1 MKIIGIVSEYN
12 PFHKG
17 HQYQIEKSKHDLE
30 ATGVVAIMSGNFV
43 QRGYP
48 AIYNKWTRAEMA
60 VRSGVNLVIELP
72 TYYATSSA
80 ELFAR
85 GAIELLHHSGVVSH
99 VSFGSEVDDLDALKA
114 IASLLN
120 DPSDVFTETLSTSLT
135 EGFSFPVARSKAL
148 AKALPELEARLNL
161 NQSNIILAVEYLKA
175 LQQLN
180 SPIEPFLVK
189 RQGSDYHDDR
199 LDSPFVSA
207 TAVRKLIHE
216 RPDHLLSGDW
226 IPQSVMDV
234 LEQTPFRA
242 SKIEDFE
249 KLILYALR
257 MSTAQDLSG
266 LRDINEGLENK
277 LLEASHTSSSYE
289 MLVQSVKSKR
299 YTQTRINRVLLNSLL
314 GIKPIDIN
322 LEKEGY
328 FRVLAFDEVGQK
340 ILREMKKR
348 TALPVITNINKHKD
362 FLAESTLLQLDVK
375 ATEIYQLGQMDPTL
389 IKGGLD
395 YLNKPYQH
403 KSIKIGG

>member
-48 AIYNKWTRAEMA
+48 AIYNKWIRAEMA

-72 TYYATSSA
+72 TYYATASA
-80 ELFAR
+80 EPFAR
-85 GAIELLHHSGVVSH
+85 GAVELLHHSGVISH
-99 VSFGSEVDDLDALKA
+99 LSFGSEVDDLDALKS
-114 IASLLN
+114 ISSLLN
-120 DPSDVFTETLSTSLT
+120 DPSDVFTRTLSTSLT

-148 AKALPELEARLNL
+148 SKALPELEMKLDL

-180 SPIEPFLVK
+180 SPIQPFLVK

-216 RPDHLLSGDW
+216 MPELLFSGDW
-226 IPQSVMDV
+226 IPKSVMEV
-234 LEQTPFRA
+234 LKQIPFRA

-257 MSTAQDLSG
+257 MSTAQEISR
-266 LRDINEGLENK
+266 LRDVNEGLENK
-277 LLEASHTSSSYE
+277 LFEASHTSSTYE
-289 MLVQSVKSKR
+289 ILVQSVKSKR
-299 YTQTRINRVLLNSLL
+299 YTHTRINRVLLNSLL
-314 GIKPIDIN
+314 GINPLDIN
-322 LEKEGY
+322 LEEEGY

-340 ILREMKKR
+340 IIREMKKK

-362 FLAESTLLQLDVK
+362 FLANSALLQLDVK
-375 ATEIYQLGQMDPTL
+375 ATEIYQLGQIKPAL

-395 YLNKPYQH
+395 FLNKPYQH
-403 KSIKIGG
+403 RID

>member
-17 HQYQIEKSKHDLE
+17 HQYQIEKSRQDLN
-30 ATGVVAIMSGNFV
+30 ASGVVAIMSGNFV

-48 AIYNKWTRAEMA
+48 AIYNKWVRAEMA

-72 TYYATSSA
+72 TYFATSSA
-80 ELFAR
+80 EPFAR
-85 GAIELLHHSGVVSH
+85 GAVELLHHSGVVTH
-99 VSFGSEVDDLDALKA
+99 LSFGSEVDDLNALKE
-114 IASLLN
+114 ISTLLN
-120 DPSDVFTETLSTSLT
+120 NPTDTFTEALSTSLT
-135 EGFSFPVARSKAL
+135 EGSSFPAARSKAL
-148 AKALPELEARLNL
+148 AKALPELVTRLDL

-180 SPIEPFLVK
+180 STIEPYLVK
-189 RQGSDYHDDR
+189 RQGSSYHDDR

-216 RPDHLLSGDW
+216 MPERLFTGDW
-226 IPQSVMDV
+226 IPQSVMEV
-234 LEQTPFRA
+234 LKRTPFRA

-257 MSTAQDLSG
+257 MSNAQELSSF
-266 LRDINEGLENK
+266 RDISEGLENK
-277 LLEASHTSSSYE
+277 LLEASHTSSTYE
-289 MLVQSVKSKR
+289 MLVQNVKSKR
-299 YTQTRINRVLLNSLL
+299 YTQTRINRVLLNTLL
-314 GIKPIDIN
+314 GIKPIEIN

-340 ILREMKKR
+340 ILREMKKKSS
-348 TALPVITNINKHKD
+348 LPVITNINKHKD
-362 FLAESTLLQLDVK
+362 FLAESPLLQLDVK
-375 ATEIYQLGQMDPTL
+375 ATEIYQLGQIEPAW

-395 YLNKPYQH
+395 FLAKPYQH
-403 KSIKIGG
+403 KIE

>member
-17 HQYQIEKSKHDLE
+17 HQYQIEKSRQDLN
-30 ATGVVAIMSGNFV
+30 ASGVVAIMSGNFV

-48 AIYNKWTRAEMA
+48 AIYNKWVRAEMA

-72 TYYATSSA
+72 TYFATSSA
-80 ELFAR
+80 EPFAR
-85 GAIELLHHSGVVSH
+85 GAVELLHHSGVVTH
-99 VSFGSEVDDLDALKA
+99 LSFGSEVDDLNALKE
-114 IASLLN
+114 ISTLLN
-120 DPSDVFTETLSTSLT
+120 NPTDTFTEALSTSLT
-135 EGFSFPVARSKAL
+135 EGSSFPAARSKAL
-148 AKALPELEARLNL
+148 AKALPELVTRLDL

-180 SPIEPFLVK
+180 STIEPYLVK
-189 RQGSDYHDDR
+189 RQGSSYHDDR

-216 RPDHLLSGDW
+216 MPERLFTGDW
-226 IPQSVMDV
+226 IPQSVMEV
-234 LEQTPFRA
+234 LKRTPFRA

-257 MSTAQDLSG
+257 MSNAQELSSF
-266 LRDINEGLENK
+266 RDISEGLENK
-277 LLEASHTSSSYE
+277 LLEASHTSSTYE
-289 MLVQSVKSKR
+289 MLVQNVKSKR
-299 YTQTRINRVLLNSLL
+299 YTQTRINRVLLNTLL
-314 GIKPIDIN
+314 GIKLIEIN

-340 ILREMKKR
+340 ILREMKKKSS
-348 TALPVITNINKHKD
+348 LPVITNINKHKD
-362 FLAESTLLQLDVK
+362 FLAESPLLQLDVK
-375 ATEIYQLGQMDPTL
+375 ATEIYQLGQIEPAW

-395 YLNKPYQH
+395 FLAKPYQH
-403 KSIKIGG
+403 KIE

>member
-17 HQYQIEKSKHDLE
+17 HQYQIEKSRQDLN
-30 ATGVVAIMSGNFV
+30 ASGVVAIMSGNFV

-48 AIYNKWTRAEMA
+48 AIYNKWVRAEMA

-72 TYYATSSA
+72 TYFATSSA
-80 ELFAR
+80 EPFAR
-85 GAIELLHHSGVVSH
+85 GAVELLHHSGVVTH
-99 VSFGSEVDDLDALKA
+99 LSFGSEVDDLNALKE
-114 IASLLN
+114 ISTLLN
-120 DPSDVFTETLSTSLT
+120 NPTDTFTEALSTSLT
-135 EGFSFPVARSKAL
+135 EGSSFPAARSKAL
-148 AKALPELEARLNL
+148 AKALPELVTRLDL

-180 SPIEPFLVK
+180 STIEPYLVK
-189 RQGSDYHDDR
+189 RQGSSYHDDR

-216 RPDHLLSGDW
+216 MPERLFTGDW
-226 IPQSVMDV
+226 IPQSVMEV
-234 LEQTPFRA
+234 LKRTPFRA

-257 MSTAQDLSG
+257 MSNAQELSSF
-266 LRDINEGLENK
+266 RDISEGLENK
-277 LLEASHTSSSYE
+277 LLEASHTSSTYE
-289 MLVQSVKSKR
+289 ILVQNVKSKR
-299 YTQTRINRVLLNSLL
+299 YTQTRINRVLLNTLL
-314 GIKPIDIN
+314 GIKPIEIN

-340 ILREMKKR
+340 ILREMKKKSS
-348 TALPVITNINKHKD
+348 LPVITNINKHKD
-362 FLAESTLLQLDVK
+362 FLAESPLLQLDVK
-375 ATEIYQLGQMDPTL
+375 ATEIYQLGQIEPAW

-395 YLNKPYQH
+395 FLAKPYQH
-403 KSIKIGG
+403 KIE

>member
-17 HQYQIEKSKHDLE
+17 HQYQIEKSRQDLN
-30 ATGVVAIMSGNFV
+30 ASGVVAIMSGNFV

-48 AIYNKWTRAEMA
+48 AIYNKWVRAEMA

-72 TYYATSSA
+72 TYFATSSA
-80 ELFAR
+80 EPFAR
-85 GAIELLHHSGVVSH
+85 GAVELLHHSGVVTH
-99 VSFGSEVDDLDALKA
+99 LSFGSEVDDLNALKE
-114 IASLLN
+114 ISTLLN
-120 DPSDVFTETLSTSLT
+120 NPTDTFTEALSTSLT
-135 EGFSFPVARSKAL
+135 EGSSFPAARSKAL
-148 AKALPELEARLNL
+148 AKALPELVTRLDL

-180 SPIEPFLVK
+180 STIEPYLVK
-189 RQGSDYHDDR
+189 RQGSSYHDDR

-216 RPDHLLSGDW
+216 MPERLFTGDW
-226 IPQSVMDV
+226 IPQSVMEV
-234 LEQTPFRA
+234 LKRTPFRA

-257 MSTAQDLSG
+257 MSNAQELSSF
-266 LRDINEGLENK
+266 RDISEGLENK
-277 LLEASHTSSSYE
+277 FLEASHTSSTYE
-289 MLVQSVKSKR
+289 MLVQNVKSKR
-299 YTQTRINRVLLNSLL
+299 YTQTRINRVLLNTLL
-314 GIKPIDIN
+314 GIKPIEIN

-340 ILREMKKR
+340 ILREMKKKSS
-348 TALPVITNINKHKD
+348 LPVITNINKHKD
-362 FLAESTLLQLDVK
+362 FLAESPLLQLDVK
-375 ATEIYQLGQMDPTL
+375 ATEIYQLGQIEPAW

-395 YLNKPYQH
+395 FLAKPYQH
-403 KSIKIGG
+403 KTE

>member
-17 HQYQIEKSKHDLE
+17 HQYQIEKSRQDLN
-30 ATGVVAIMSGNFV
+30 ASGVVAIMSGNFV

-48 AIYNKWTRAEMA
+48 AIYNKWVRAEMA

-72 TYYATSSA
+72 TCFATSSA
-80 ELFAR
+80 EPFAR
-85 GAIELLHHSGVVSH
+85 GAVELLHHSGVVTH
-99 VSFGSEVDDLDALKA
+99 LSFGSEVDDLNALKE
-114 IASLLN
+114 ISTLLN
-120 DPSDVFTETLSTSLT
+120 NPTDTFTEALSTSLT
-135 EGFSFPVARSKAL
+135 EGSSFPAARSKAL
-148 AKALPELEARLNL
+148 AKALPELVTRLDL

-180 SPIEPFLVK
+180 STIEPYLVK
-189 RQGSDYHDDR
+189 RQGSSYHDDR

-216 RPDHLLSGDW
+216 MPERLFTGDW
-226 IPQSVMDV
+226 IPQSVMEV
-234 LEQTPFRA
+234 LKRTPFRA

-257 MSTAQDLSG
+257 MSNAQELSSF
-266 LRDINEGLENK
+266 RDISEGLENK
-277 LLEASHTSSSYE
+277 LLEASHTSSTYE
-289 MLVQSVKSKR
+289 MLVQNVKSKR
-299 YTQTRINRVLLNSLL
+299 YTQTRINRVLLNTLL
-314 GIKPIDIN
+314 GIKPIEIN

-340 ILREMKKR
+340 ILREMKKKSS
-348 TALPVITNINKHKD
+348 LPVITNINKHKD
-362 FLAESTLLQLDVK
+362 FLAESPLLQLDVK
-375 ATEIYQLGQMDPTL
+375 ATEIYQLGQIEPAW

-395 YLNKPYQH
+395 FLAKPYQH
-403 KSIKIGG
+403 KIE

>member
-17 HQYQIEKSKHDLE
+17 HQYQIEKSRQDLN
-30 ATGVVAIMSGNFV
+30 ASGVVAIMSGNFV

-48 AIYNKWTRAEMA
+48 AIYNKWVRAEMA

-72 TYYATSSA
+72 TYFATSSA
-80 ELFAR
+80 EPFAR
-85 GAIELLHHSGVVSH
+85 GAVELLHHSGVVTH
-99 VSFGSEVDDLDALKA
+99 LSFGSEVDELNALKE
-114 IASLLN
+114 ISTLLN
-120 DPSDVFTETLSTSLT
+120 NPTDTFTEALSTSLT
-135 EGFSFPVARSKAL
+135 EGSSFPAARSKAL
-148 AKALPELEARLNL
+148 AKALPELVTRLDL

-180 SPIEPFLVK
+180 STIEPYLVK
-189 RQGSDYHDDR
+189 RQGSSYHDDR

-216 RPDHLLSGDW
+216 LPERLFTGDW
-226 IPQSVMDV
+226 IPQSVMEV
-234 LEQTPFRA
+234 LKRTPFRA

-257 MSTAQDLSG
+257 MSNAQELSSF
-266 LRDINEGLENK
+266 RDISEGLENK
-277 LLEASHTSSSYE
+277 LLEASHTSSTYE
-289 MLVQSVKSKR
+289 MLVQNVKSKR
-299 YTQTRINRVLLNSLL
+299 YTQTRINRVLLNTLL
-314 GIKPIDIN
+314 GIKPLEIN

-340 ILREMKKR
+340 ILREMKKKSS
-348 TALPVITNINKHKD
+348 LPVITNINKHKD
-362 FLAESTLLQLDVK
+362 FLAESPLLQLDVK
-375 ATEIYQLGQMDPTL
+375 ATEIYQLGQIEPAW

-395 YLNKPYQH
+395 FLAKPYQH
-403 KSIKIGG
+403 KIE

>member
-17 HQYQIEKSKHDLE
+17 HQYQIEKSRQDLN
-30 ATGVVAIMSGNFV
+30 ASGVVAIMSGNFV

-48 AIYNKWTRAEMA
+48 AIYNKWVRAEMA

-72 TYYATSSA
+72 TYFATSSA
-80 ELFAR
+80 EPFAR
-85 GAIELLHHSGVVSH
+85 GAVELLHHSGVVTH
-99 VSFGSEVDDLDALKA
+99 LSFGSEVDELNALKE
-114 IASLLN
+114 ISTLLN
-120 DPSDVFTETLSTSLT
+120 NPTDTFTEALSTSLT
-135 EGFSFPVARSKAL
+135 EGSSFPAARSKAL
-148 AKALPELEARLNL
+148 AKALPELVTRLDL

-180 SPIEPFLVK
+180 STIEPYLVK
-189 RQGSDYHDDR
+189 RQGSSYHDDR

-216 RPDHLLSGDW
+216 MPERLFTEDW
-226 IPQSVMDV
+226 IPQSVMEV
-234 LEQTPFRA
+234 LKRTPFRA

-257 MSTAQDLSG
+257 MSNAQELSSF
-266 LRDINEGLENK
+266 RDISEGLENK
-277 LLEASHTSSSYE
+277 LLEASHTSSTYE
-289 MLVQSVKSKR
+289 MLVQNVKSKR
-299 YTQTRINRVLLNSLL
+299 YTQTRINRVLLNTLL
-314 GIKPIDIN
+314 GIKPIEIN

-340 ILREMKKR
+340 ILREMKKKSS
-348 TALPVITNINKHKD
+348 LPVITNINKHKD
-362 FLAESTLLQLDVK
+362 FLAESPLLQLDVK
-375 ATEIYQLGQMDPTL
+375 ATEIYQLGQIEPAW

-395 YLNKPYQH
+395 FLAKPYQH
-403 KSIKIGG
+403 KIE